1 MADMNPGLAAQAE
14 NGATVIGVNPN
25 AIVQEDMAPPKV
37 ERVSRPGGPKTLPER
52 WEEVADRI
60 RELSPLRKLLLVVSI
75 LLVAITVVLV
85 AMSGDKKD
93 DYKVL
98 FSNVN
103 DKDGAAIVAALEQMK
118 VPHRFTEGGGAIMV
132 PGDKV
137 YDARL
142 KLAGQGLPKAGNVGF
157 EVLENQKLGTSQ
169 FVEQVNY
176 QRALESELSSSIKT
190 LAQVREARVHLA
202 IPKTSAFLR
211 DQPKPTASV
220 VLSLHPG
227 RVVDDQQVTAITHL
241 VSSSVPQLLPAMVTV
256 VDSDGGLLAPNP
268 SRSGASGMDAAQ
280 IKYVAEVENQVARR
294 IVTILEPV
302 TGRDNVRAQ
311 VAVDVDF
318 TQSERA
324 EEIFKPNSGQNPASI
339 RSQQNLEATGPVT
352 SAGGIPGAL
361 TNQPPQGGQAP
372 IEGQPGQGQAQPPGT
387 QSPVSTNAARKEQTV
402 NYEVDRAIQTV
413 RGPRASVKRVSTAVI
428 VNFKK
433 TVDAEGNVKE
443 TAYTRRSSK

>member
-1 MADMNPGLAAQAE
+1 MADVNPGLAAQAE

-25 AIVQEDMAPPKV
+25 AIVQEDVAPPRV
-37 ERVSRPGGPKTLPER
+37 ERISRPGGPKTLPER
-52 WEEVADRI
+52 WEEVADRV
-60 RELSPLRKLLLVVSI
+60 RELSPLRRLLLAVSV
-75 LLVAITVVLV
+75 LLVAVTVVLV
-85 AMSGDKKD
+85 AMSGENKD
-93 DYKVL
+93 DFKVL

-118 VPHRFTEGGGAIMV
+118 VPHKFTEGGGAIMV

-176 QRALESELSSSIKT
+176 QRALESELSNSIKS
-190 LAQVREARVHLA
+190 LAQVRDARVHLA

-227 RVVDDQQVTAITHL
+227 RVVDDQQTTAITHL

-268 SRSGASGMDAAQ
+268 NKNGASGMDAAQ
-280 IKYVAEVENQVARR
+280 IKYVGEVENQVARR
-294 IVTILEPV
+294 IVTILEPI

-339 RSQQNLEATGPVT
+339 RSQQNLEASGPVT

-361 TNQPPQGGQAP
+361 TNQPPQGGQA
-372 IEGQPGQGQAQPPGT
+372 Q
-387 QSPVSTNAARKEQTV
+387 K
-402 NYEVDRAIQTV
+402 
-413 RGPRASVKRVSTAVI
+413 KK
-428 VNFKK
+428 NFPHHK
-433 TVDAEGNVKE
+433 
-443 TAYTRRSSK
+443 